1 MTVFFFSL
9 LLLNAAK
16 LQSFGNTIAQFW
28 DFITSHIL
36 WYNIIY
42 IIMNVHVWFTASRLD
57 PGLEISSSE
66 QYWAQLDPEGPDTL
80 RPTPGYSPIRLDK
93 PTCVSWC
100 NCAPTHTTHNNYHST
115 ETKRSNT
122 NKTVTCAA
130 PYWSWPRRRWHLFS
144 ILPSAGVSRIWLHLC
159 WHHITRAMCLP
170 VKLYKQSAE

>member
-16 LQSFGNTIAQFW
+16 LQSFGNPIAQFW

-36 WYNIIY
+36 WYTIIY
-42 IIMNVHVWFTASRLD
+42 TIMNVHVWFTASRLD

-122 NKTVTCAA
+122 NSLVKSDVTCHRFRVQTVYHSGSQSVVRV
-130 PYWSWPRRRWHLFS
+130 PLVVRELPLVVRRGIS
-144 ILPSAGVSRIWLHLC
+144 E
-159 WHHITRAMCLP
+159 
-170 VKLYKQSAE
+170 LYIN